1 MQPLNRMKNPGP
13 KSPMHSIPLV
23 FCICFTLFPVP
34 GSSKSA
40 HPKKSLSISALPQQ
54 FQERKKQSRT
64 STFPVHPHSM
74 CSWTWHVGTG
84 LRGCRGLT
92 GPAVKHCNWGHFLSR
107 NFMIEIMDSASKRV
121 PALSTTLFYCFH
133 MELIPFLHYLPTLSS
148 RRKDCN

>member
-23 FCICFTLFPVP
+23 FCICFTLIPVP
-34 GSSKSA
+34 GCSKSA

-74 CSWTWHVGTG
+74 CSWTY
-84 LRGCRGLT
+84 LT
-92 GPAVKHCNWGHFLSR
+92 CSDRIERFNSNCNCGHFLSR

-121 PALSTTLFYCFH
+121 SALSTTLFYCFH
-133 MELIPFLHYLPTLSS
+133 VELIPFRHYLPTLSS

>member
-74 CSWTWHVGTG
+74 CSWTYLT
-84 LRGCRGLT
+84 CRDRIERFNSN
-92 GPAVKHCNWGHFLSR
+92 CNWGHFLSR

-133 MELIPFLHYLPTLSS
+133 VELIPFLHYLPTLSS